1 MAEVGMAVGNRVT
14 SETIEGRML
23 VGSTEVGIAVGSNE
37 TTAVV
42 GRSPI
47 GIPVAPGARFVA
59 VAMMLD
65 TRSGSRADVGT
76 IDGSSSVGLASMM
89 LEMTSSG
96 TSDVGNA
103 VGAAVTCETTDE
115 RRSDGR
121 TDVGSTLGLS
131 DTVAS

>member
-1 MAEVGMAVGNRVT
+1 MISACRKNIT
-14 SETIEGRML
+14 YL

-89 LEMTSSG
+89 LEMTLKLVLVYLSTHLRHRTLTLRGREMSG
-96 TSDVGNA
+96 L
-103 VGAAVTCETTDE
+103 
-115 RRSDGR
+115 RSGQR
-121 TDVGSTLGLS
+121 TRSAT
-131 DTVAS
+131 AQQ